1 MSELFRFGISLP
13 KDLIDK
19 FDKLIRGKNYTNRSK
34 AFGDL
39 IRQEL
44 IKKEWLEDK
53 EIAGAVTLIYDHHKR
68 ELLNKIT
75 DIQHDFQKIIISTQH
90 IHLDHNNCL
99 EIVAIKGAPKEA
111 RKLADTL
118 KSTKGIKHATL
129 SMSSTGKGID

>member
-1 MSELFRFGISLP
+1 MSKVFRFGISLP
-13 KDLIDK
+13 KALIDK
-19 FDKLIRGKNYTNRSK
+19 FDEFIRGKNYTNRSK

-44 IKKEWLEDK
+44 VKKEWLEGK

-99 EIVAIKGAPKEA
+99 EIVAIKGNPKEA
-111 RKLADTL
+111 QKLTDSL
-118 KSTKGIKHATL
+118 KSIKGVKHAIL